1 MTLTVA
7 VKTTESRRFFQSI
20 YEAINQTREATTK
33 FEKRNSDVSSLSLTN

>member
-20 YEAINQTREATTK
+20 YEAININLIK
-33 FEKRNSDVSSLSLTN
+33 FEKRSSYVPSLSLTN

>member
-20 YEAINQTREATTK
+20 YEAINLIK
-33 FEKRNSDVSSLSLTN
+33 FEKRSSYVPSLSLTN